1 MIALHGPSS
10 SIVLAPRDGEPP
22 AWRRWGLRL
31 PAMKAESVAV
41 FHVTA
46 A

>member
-1 MIALHGPSS
+1 VIVLHGPRSR
-10 SIVLAPRDGEPP
+10 IVLAPRDGGPQ
-22 AWRRWGLRL
+22 ASRRWGPPL